1 MQLEAN
7 KVVLD
12 TNIVVSAAISIDG
25 TPAKIF
31 ELFLEKKILNHTTQ
45 EIIDE
50 IKDVMGRPSLNIGR
64 EYKKFVLDNFKLN
77 SVIIKPAFKENA
89 VPEDEADNKFIN
101 CALSAKADIVSGDK
115 HLLRLGNYKGVNIL
129 SAKEFLD
136 KFKG

>member
-1 MQLEAN
+1 MQLETN

-50 IKDVMGRPSLNIGR
+50 IEDVMDRPSLDVDN

-77 SVIIKPAFKENA
+77 SAIIKPAFKENA

-115 HLLRLGNYKGVNIL
+115 HLLRLGNYKGVKIL

-136 KFKG
+136 RFKE